1 MVATL
6 RAEGATELVIAGGV
20 TRPDLRRIR
29 PDAGFFAGLPQ
40 IVRLLVGGDDSVLS
54 RVVRFFEGKGLT
66 VRGVHE
72 VAPDLL
78 AGDGRMG
85 ALDLGAQ
92 DRADAELGFAVRRA
106 LGAVDAGQ
114 AVAVAQGKVLAIE
127 GAEGTDAML
136 RRVAG
141 LPGREPSGIR
151 RGVLAKG
158 PKPGQELRVDM
169 PAIGPRTVEQAAA
182 AGLAGVVVEAGAVLV
197 LDRAEAIRAA
207 DSVGCALYGL
217 EPGQSPASVPPA
229 PSTGRVIGRFRPSPR
244 DAGDIET
251 GLAAVSALAPL
262 GTGAGVVVVRRYI
275 LAIEA
280 AEGPLAMLERT
291 AKLRQWGV
299 RWRKAGVMVRR
310 AEDAR
315 TEAGILEAILAQAS
329 AQERAGV
336 AVVGTADA
344 LGPYEEAAGLADSH
358 GLFLVLCEV
367 S

>member
-1 MVATL
+1 
-6 RAEGATELVIAGGV
+6 
-20 TRPDLRRIR
+20 
-29 PDAGFFAGLPQ
+29 
-40 IVRLLVGGDDSVLS
+40 
-54 RVVRFFEGKGLT
+54 
-66 VRGVHE
+66 
-72 VAPDLL
+72 
-78 AGDGRMG
+78 
-85 ALDLGAQ
+85 
-92 DRADAELGFAVRRA
+92 
-106 LGAVDAGQ
+106 
-114 AVAVAQGKVLAIE
+114 
-127 GAEGTDAML
+127 
-136 RRVAG
+136 
-141 LPGREPSGIR
+141 
-151 RGVLAKG
+151 
-158 PKPGQELRVDM
+158 
-169 PAIGPRTVEQAAA
+169 
-182 AGLAGVVVEAGAVLV
+182 VVEAGAVLV
-197 LDRAEAIRAA
+197 LDRAEAIRLADAA
-207 DSVGCALYGL
+207 GCALYGL
-217 EPGQSPASVPPA
+217 EPGQSPASLPPA
-229 PSTGRVIGRFRPSPR
+229 PSTGRVIGRSRPSLR

-315 TEAGILEAILAQAS
+315 TEAGVLEAILAQAS

-344 LGPYEEAAGLADSH
+344 LGPYEEAAGLADGH